1 MNSVKLTLNLPK
13 SLVDQLKKES
23 ERNHTTLTE
32 TIRKGLETEL
42 FLTKEEESGSKIL
55 LERKNQKIV
64 EIMRR

>member
-1 MNSVKLTLNLPK
+1 M
-13 SLVDQLKKES
+13 VDQLKKES